1 MAVTRIVEG
10 GGDVKTFS
18 GHLAS
23 ILVKRRA
30 AREGRH
36 DAAVSRIQGA
46 ETVLLARAEIEA
58 AVAAGEITEEDASG
72 LRDQVSVLGPT
83 GGRYRETVAA
93 VKSEALRQGN
103 PREQR
108 FVVTQASA
116 AKISR
121 NDAKVLINLIDRLE
135 AESGSSVEAAPV
147 SADLTTPVE
156 ALVQAPIQ
164 EPASA
169 ISAISLPPQKR
180 AVRRPRRNWMRSY
193 EDWVERLFDRP
204 ANRGADRLHA
214 PQLVVGVRVAAL
226 IIWGV
231 FGGLELYRY
240 ALSRQTFGLVVGD
253 AIEMRSD
260 QSAGAVSIPKGQVLA
275 VREIIGFGDCGEE
288 RRFSGVIAE
297 ASGLPSGGCLAIG
310 TFFRLTRRVGEIV
323 GARSDLV
330 ASDGAVIR
338 AGDRL
343 VVTEKISGKCPDG
356 EIVERVTLADP
367 VGIGMP
373 RVPVRACLPW
383 AFMKPLAVGVDP
395 LGMGMRED

>member
-30 AREGRH
+30 ARVGRH
-36 DAAVSRIQGA
+36 EAAVSRIQGA
-46 ETVLLARAEIEA
+46 ETVLLARSEIEA

-83 GGRYRETVAA
+83 GARYRETVAA
-93 VKSEALRQGN
+93 VKAEALRQGN

-108 FVVTQASA
+108 FVVTQASTA
-116 AKISR
+116 RISR

-147 SADLTTPVE
+147 SADPTTPVE

-169 ISAISLPPQKR
+169 ISPPQKR

-193 EDWVERLFDRP
+193 EDWVERLFERP
-204 ANRGADRLHA
+204 ANRGSDRFHA
-214 PQLVVGVRVAAL
+214 PQVVVGVGVAAL
-226 IIWGV
+226 IVWGV
-231 FGGLELYRY
+231 FGGLELHRY
-240 ALSRQTFGLVVGD
+240 ALSQQTFGLAVGD
-253 AIEMRSD
+253 AIEMKSD
-260 QSAGAVSIPKGQVLA
+260 RSAGAVSLPQGQVLA
-275 VREIIGFGDCGEE
+275 VREIVGFGDCGVE

-297 ASGLPSGGCLAIG
+297 APELPSGVCLAIG
-310 TFFRLTRRVGEIV
+310 TFRRLTRRIGEIV
-323 GARSDLV
+323 STRSDLV

-338 AGDRL
+338 KGDRL
-343 VVTEKISGKCPDG
+343 IVAEKISGKCLDG
-356 EIVERVTLADP
+356 EIVERMPLADP
-367 VGIGMP
+367 AGIGMP

-383 AFMKPLAVGVDP
+383 KLMKPLAVGVDP
-395 LGMGMRED
+395 LGMSED